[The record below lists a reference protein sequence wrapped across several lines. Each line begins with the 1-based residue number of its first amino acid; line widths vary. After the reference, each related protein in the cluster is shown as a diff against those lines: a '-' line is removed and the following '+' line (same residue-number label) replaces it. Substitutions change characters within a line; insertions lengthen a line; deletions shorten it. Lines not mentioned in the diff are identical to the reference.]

1 MFDMHSHILP
11 DIDDGAKDL
20 DMSLTMLSMAQ
31 ESGTR
36 HIVATPHVI
45 EGKWLPS
52 WNRIVAGCEQVK
64 QAAEREGLS
73 IEIYPGGE
81 VAIYMDILEEIHGP
95 GSYCINGGRY
105 LLVELPAMEIPS
117 FTEEFFFRLQT
128 RGITPILAHP
138 ERHPQIANHPNRLA
152 EWIRTGVLVQVN
164 GGSITGRFGKK
175 TMETAE
181 LLLKSNMVH
190 CIGSDAHSARTRNPR
205 LEEVRQKIGSIAGQ
219 ENLEKLIRYNPANM
233 IHSRDVDIP
242 EVKLAVQPEKSG
254 VIKRMFRLLWG

>member
-1 MFDMHSHILP
+1 MFDMHSHILSG
-11 DIDDGAKDL
+11 IDDGAKDL
-20 DMSLTMLSMAQ
+20 DTSLTMLRMAQ

-52 WNRIVAGCEQVK
+52 WERIIAGCEQVK
-64 QAAEREGLS
+64 QAAEQEGLS

-81 VAIYMDILEEIHGP
+81 VAVYMDILKEIQGP
-95 GSYCINGGRY
+95 GPYCINGGRY

-138 ERHPQIANHPNRLA
+138 ERHPRIAGNPNRLA
-152 EWIRTGVLVQVN
+152 EWIRAGVLVQVN
-164 GGSITGRFGKK
+164 GASITGRFGKK
-175 TMETAE
+175 AMETAE

-190 CIGSDAHSARTRNPR
+190 CIGSDAHSAHTRNPR
-205 LEEVRQKIGSIAGQ
+205 LGEVRQKIGSIVGQ
-219 ENLEKLIRYNPANM
+219 ENVARLTRHNPANM

-242 EVKLAVQPEKSG
+242 EIKLADQSHKPGAITK
-254 VIKRMFRLLWG
+254 MFRMLWG